1 VDLFGAGAEVR
12 PFALTYLRISLL
24 GVPALL
30 LVLAGTGYL
39 RGRQDTRT
47 PLVVAVASAL
57 ANLGAELAFV
67 YGLDLGIAG
76 SAWSTVAVQVV
87 AAGVY
92 LRLVAR
98 HALALRVALRP
109 DPAVLRRLAIVGR
122 DLFVR
127 TVSLRFSLTLAT
139 AVAARIGVVDLAA
152 HQIAFEL
159 WSFLALVLDGLA
171 IAGQAM
177 VGRLLGAGDAVGA
190 RAAAR
195 RMLGWGVVVGV
206 ALGVAVGGLRGVLPP
221 LFSDD
226 GSVRALASFLLL
238 WVAVLQPVNA
248 VVFVLDGVL
257 IGAGDLRFLA
267 WAMAGAA
274 LAFVPATGAVLGF
287 GLGIGWLWA
296 AIAVLMVARLVA
308 LGRRFLGPAWAVTGA
323 G

>member
-1 VDLFGAGAEVR
+1 VRRLLFEAGAAVR

-39 RGRQDTRT
+39 RGLQDTRT

-67 YGLDLGIAG
+67 YALDLGIAG

-206 ALGVAVGGLRGVLPP
+206 SSAGYHERY
-221 LFSDD
+221 S
-226 GSVRALASFLLL
+226 LLL
-238 WVAVLQPVNA
+238 VRPGPGVHRPS
-248 VVFVLDGVL
+248 FV
-257 IGAGDLRFLA
+257 
-267 WAMAGAA
+267 
-274 LAFVPATGAVLGF
+274 TEH
-287 GLGIGWLWA
+287 
-296 AIAVLMVARLVA
+296 ARL
-308 LGRRFLGPAWAVTGA
+308 RAV
-323 G
+323 